1 MRKSTLMIKD
11 SCTKTA
17 FSFDGK
23 IYKQIHGVSLG
34 LLLGLILAN
43 VIMPEFERLAVDKL
57 IKDDLIRFYIRYV
70 DDNLVLVKVENIDN
84 IMKQFNSF
92 DKSIQIT
99 IDRFKDGIVHFLDIK
114 LMVLRLTCII
124 KSLIRD
130 SIVILQSN
138 TLEVE
143 NILDQSITCG
153 ATKICS
159 SKKLLNDQNN

>member
-1 MRKSTLMIKD
+1 MIKD

-99 IDRFKDGIVHFLDIK
+99 IDRFEDGIVHFLDIK

-143 NILDQSITCG
+143 NILDQSITWWRYENLFFQE
-153 ATKICS
+153 TS
-159 SKKLLNDQNN
+159 

>member
-1 MRKSTLMIKD
+1 MIKD

-92 DKSIQIT
+92 DKGIQIT
-99 IDRFKDGIVHFLDIK
+99 IDRFEDGIVHFLDIK

-143 NILDQSITCG
+143 NILDQSITWWRYENLFFQE
-153 ATKICS
+153 TS
-159 SKKLLNDQNN
+159 

>member
-1 MRKSTLMIKD
+1 MIKD

-99 IDRFKDGIVHFLDIK
+99 IDRFEDGIVHFLDIK

-124 KSLIRD
+124 KSLILD

-143 NILDQSITCG
+143 NILDQSITWWRYENLFFQE
-153 ATKICS
+153 TS
-159 SKKLLNDQNN
+159 

>member
-1 MRKSTLMIKD
+1 
-11 SCTKTA
+11 
-17 FSFDGK
+17 
-23 IYKQIHGVSLG
+23 
-34 LLLGLILAN
+34 
-43 VIMPEFERLAVDKL
+43 MPEFERLAVDKL

-99 IDRFKDGIVHFLDIK
+99 IDRFEDGIVHFLDIK

-143 NILDQSITCG
+143 NILDQSITWWRYENLFFQE
-153 ATKICS
+153 TS
-159 SKKLLNDQNN
+159 

>member
-1 MRKSTLMIKD
+1 MIKD

-99 IDRFKDGIVHFLDIK
+99 IDRFEDGIVHFLDIK

-124 KSLIRD
+124 RSLILD

-143 NILDQSITCG
+143 NILDQSITWWRYENLFFQE
-153 ATKICS
+153 TS
-159 SKKLLNDQNN
+159 

>member
-1 MRKSTLMIKD
+1 MIKD

-99 IDRFKDGIVHFLDIK
+99 IDRFEDGIVHFLDIK

-143 NILDQSITCG
+143 NILDQSITG
-153 ATKICS
+153 WRYENLFFQETS
-159 SKKLLNDQNN
+159 

>member
-1 MRKSTLMIKD
+1 MIKD

-70 DDNLVLVKVENIDN
+70 DDNVVLVKVENIDN

-99 IDRFKDGIVHFLDIK
+99 IDRFEDGIVHFLDIK
-114 LMVLRLTCII
+114 LMVLRMTCII
-124 KSLIRD
+124 KSLILD
-130 SIVILQSN
+130 SIVILHSN
-138 TLEVE
+138 PLEVE
-143 NILDQSITCG
+143 NILDKSITWWRYENLFFQQT
-153 ATKICS
+153 A
-159 SKKLLNDQNN
+159 

>member
-1 MRKSTLMIKD
+1 MIKD

-57 IKDDLIRFYIRYV
+57 IKNDLIRFYIRYV

-99 IDRFKDGIVHFLDIK
+99 IDRFEDGIVHFLDIK

-143 NILDQSITCG
+143 NILDQSIAWWRYENLFFQET
-153 ATKICS
+153 S
-159 SKKLLNDQNN
+159 

>member
-1 MRKSTLMIKD
+1 MIKD

-23 IYKQIHGVSLG
+23 IYKQSHGVSLG
-34 LLLGLILAN
+34 SLLGLILAN

-70 DDNLVLVKVENIDN
+70 DDNVVLVKVENIDN

-92 DKSIQIT
+92 DKSIQIA
-99 IDRFKDGIVHFLDIK
+99 IDRFEDGIVHFLDIK
-114 LMVLRLTCII
+114 LMVLRMTCII
-124 KSLIRD
+124 KSLILD
-130 SIVILQSN
+130 SIVILHSN

-143 NILDQSITCG
+143 NILDKSITWWCYEN
-153 ATKICS
+153 
-159 SKKLLNDQNN
+159 LLFQQTA

>member
-1 MRKSTLMIKD
+1 MIKD

-70 DDNLVLVKVENIDN
+70 DDNVVLVKVENIDN

-99 IDRFKDGIVHFLDIK
+99 IDRFEDGIVHFLDIK

-143 NILDQSITCG
+143 NILDQSITWWRYENLFFQE
-153 ATKICS
+153 TS
-159 SKKLLNDQNN
+159 

>member
-1 MRKSTLMIKD
+1 MIKD

-57 IKDDLIRFYIRYV
+57 VKDDLIRFYIRYV

-99 IDRFKDGIVHFLDIK
+99 IDRFEDGIVHFLDIK

-143 NILDQSITCG
+143 NILDQSITWWRYENLFFQE
-153 ATKICS
+153 TS
-159 SKKLLNDQNN
+159 

>member
-1 MRKSTLMIKD
+1 MIKD

-99 IDRFKDGIVHFLDIK
+99 IDRFEDGIVHFLDIK

-130 SIVILQSN
+130 SIVILQSS

-143 NILDQSITCG
+143 NILDQSITWWRYENLFFQE
-153 ATKICS
+153 TS
-159 SKKLLNDQNN
+159 

>member
-1 MRKSTLMIKD
+1 MIKD

-99 IDRFKDGIVHFLDIK
+99 IDRFEDGIVHFLDIK
-114 LMVLRLTCII
+114 LMVLRMTCII
-124 KSLIRD
+124 KSLILD
-130 SIVILQSN
+130 SIVILHSN

-143 NILDQSITCG
+143 NILDKSITWWRYENLFFQQT
-153 ATKICS
+153 A
-159 SKKLLNDQNN
+159 